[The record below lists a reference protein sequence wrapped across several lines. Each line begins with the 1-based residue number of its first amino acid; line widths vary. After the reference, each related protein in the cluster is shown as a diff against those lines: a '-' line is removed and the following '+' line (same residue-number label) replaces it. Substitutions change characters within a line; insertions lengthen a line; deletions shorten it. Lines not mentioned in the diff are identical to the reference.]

1 MLRGIR
7 INDDRFLRDDESNV
21 LSELTDNTII
31 ICRNYEMME
40 ALAKDIAK
48 TVNGN
53 VERHDYDCDDEDIGK
68 ARYRINFFLQKT
80 IGINDQ
86 TITLCLEP
94 AMVYKAKCIEDIW
107 FLDRNWHNKQP
118 LEQVYPMTIFN
129 GAREVWEGGLDAVYT
144 QIAIGR
150 YGGYNGEWISD
161 PRKHRAFL

>member
-40 ALAKDIAK
+40 ALAEDIVK

-107 FLDRNWHNKQP
+107 FLDYGYPNNQKSEQIYP
-118 LEQVYPMTIFN
+118 LTAFK
-129 GAREVWEGGLDAVYT
+129 GARKLWESGLDAVYT
-144 QIAIGR
+144 QISIGR

-161 PRKHRAFL
+161 PRKHRVFL